1 MIFRNVLNQS
11 LIASAVSLALFSGMG
26 FAKDNDLDKKVA
38 GVSAQK
44 TSSEQKYEFPK
55 LAGAEL
61 QPEEK
66 FRDTGQLVAW
76 LLMQSHYE
84 HPDFDNQLS
93 EESFKQLIKML
104 DPNRSYFLASD
115 VKKFKVFEKQFDDA
129 IRTGRIDLAYDFFEL
144 YEKRHRERY
153 EYSLSLLNKPFD
165 FSKEEDFS
173 FDRRESPW
181 FQTKEQLNAYWRKKV
196 KYDALSLKLADQK
209 DSEIKEKLSKRYT
222 STVRRMSQTN
232 SEDVF
237 GFFMNAIN
245 ASIDPH
251 TKYYTPRQ
259 FEDFTINMSLKLQ
272 GIGAV
277 LTQEDEFTKVVK
289 LVNKGPAFKTG
300 QLHKDD
306 KIVGVGQGDKGEIV
320 DVIGWRNT
328 DVVDLIRGEAG
339 SVVRL
344 EVIPHTSAGGE
355 TKVVRIVREEIKLED
370 QAAKSDVIEID
381 NEGKKSKLGIIELP
395 SFYAESTVSSGKKND
410 LTSTTTDVK
419 KHIKKLKEENIDGL
433 IIDLR
438 NNGGGSLAESVKMT
452 GLFID
457 KGPVVQGKDYDG
469 NVRVLKDK
477 DGKTFYSGPLVVL
490 VNGSS
495 ASASE
500 IFAGAIQDY
509 GRGLVLG
516 ENTFGKGTVQGV
528 RELSRFMRNPE
539 GNMGALKLTVEKFY
553 RVTGESTQLMG
564 VKPDISFPSFYDIKD
579 HGETSY
585 DNALNWDT
593 IESSKFDRHSSI
605 GKFVTYLTNKHKARA
620 TSVKEFSN
628 FIEDVERIKTER
640 AKKSVSLHYET
651 RLAKR
656 KENEEKRLARA
667 NAKRKLKGEK
677 AFLNI
682 KDLDEHYKNRERELM
697 DFKGINYEDDFIL
710 KESANIL
717 ADFIEVKKNPDIANN
732 IPEIKNPIN

>member
-1 MIFRNVLNQS
+1 MIFKSLLNQS
-11 LIASAVSLALFSGMG
+11 LIASAVSLALFSGVS
-26 FAKDNDLDKKVA
+26 FAKDSNPDKEA
-38 GVSAQK
+38 AEISAQK
-44 TSSEQKYEFPK
+44 TSPEKIYEFPK
-55 LAGAEL
+55 LAGSEL
-61 QPEEK
+61 QPEDK

-93 EESFKQLIKML
+93 EEAFKQLIKML

-115 VKKFKVFEKQFDDA
+115 VEKFKVFEKQFDDA

-153 EYSLSLLNKPFD
+153 QYSLSLLEKPFD
-165 FSKEEDFS
+165 FSKDEQFA

-181 FQTKEQLNAYWRKKV
+181 FQTKEELDAYWRKKV

-209 DSEIKEKLSKRYT
+209 DSEVKEKLSKRYK

-251 TKYYTPRQ
+251 TTYYTPRQ

-289 LVNKGPAFKTG
+289 VVNKGPAFKTG

-320 DVIGWRNT
+320 DVIGWRNS

-344 EVIPHTSAGGE
+344 QVIPHTSAGGE
-355 TKVVRIVREEIKLED
+355 TKLVRIVREEIKLED
-370 QAAKSDVIEID
+370 QAAKSDVIEVEQ
-381 NEGKKSKLGIIELP
+381 EGKKSKFGIIELP
-395 SFYAESTVSSGKKND
+395 SFYAENTVRSGKGKD
-410 LTSTTTDVK
+410 FTSTTKDVK
-419 KHIKKLKEENIDGL
+419 KRITELQKENIEGL

-477 DGKTFYSGPLVVL
+477 DGKTFYDGPLVVL

-516 ENTFGKGTVQGV
+516 EKTFGKGTVQGV

-564 VKPDISFPSFYDIKD
+564 VKPDISFPSFYDEKD
-579 HGETSY
+579 HGESSY
-585 DNALNWDT
+585 DNSLNWDT
-593 IESSKFDRHSSI
+593 IKSSSFDRYSSI
-605 GKFVTYLTNKHKARA
+605 GKFVTYLTGQHKNRA
-620 TSVKEFSN
+620 ATEKEFSN
-628 FIEDVERIKTER
+628 FIDDVNRIKTER

-656 KENEEKRLARA
+656 KENEEKRLSRA

-677 AFLNI
+677 EFLNI
-682 KDLDEHYKNRERELM
+682 KELDEYYKNRDRELA
-697 DFKGINYEDDFIL
+697 DFTGINYEDDFIL

-717 ADFIEVKKNPDIANN
+717 ADFIKVTKNPDIANN
-732 IPEIKNPIN
+732 IPAVKNPIN